1 MYINFSFILVIVPL
15 FIYKKNLFYCL
26 ICLICLNHLGI
37 SVDGVYY
44 TVFYYTVFYYTGVYF
59 GISSIVS
66 SIGLS
71 SFGFD
76 SYIIFSSYYSYYII
90 YFTVG
95 RLSILTKFIIS
106 FYKILIMSPLSNL

>member
-15 FIYKKNLFYCL
+15 FILLKKMF
-26 ICLICLNHLGI
+26 ICLNHLGI
-37 SVDGVYY
+37 SGSYYTGVYI
-44 TVFYYTVFYYTGVYF
+44 GVYF

-76 SYIIFSSYYSYYII
+76 SYIIFSSYYYY
-90 YFTVG
+90 YFTYFTAV
-95 RLSILTKFIIS
+95 RLLVLTKFIIS
-106 FYKILIMSPLSNL
+106 FYKILTISPLSNLYIPV